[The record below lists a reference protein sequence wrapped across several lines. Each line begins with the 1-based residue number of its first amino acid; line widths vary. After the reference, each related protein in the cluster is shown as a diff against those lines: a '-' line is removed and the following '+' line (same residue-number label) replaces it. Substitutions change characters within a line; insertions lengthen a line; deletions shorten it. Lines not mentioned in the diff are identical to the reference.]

1 MKLVLS
7 EFLRELRNR
16 IYMLCEAQTDLSYT
30 SVSDMDVK
38 KHYSDFM
45 RASTEKASKIPVTNI
60 TSFVGV

>member
-7 EFLRELRNR
+7 EFLCELQNRN
-16 IYMLCEAQTDLSYT
+16 YMLCEEQTDLSHT

-45 RASTEKASKIPVTNI
+45 RASTKKASKIPVTNT

>member
-1 MKLVLS
+1 
-7 EFLRELRNR
+7 
-16 IYMLCEAQTDLSYT
+16 MLCEAQTDLSHT

-38 KHYSDFM
+38 KHSDFM